1 MSKLY
6 PRLLPDESK
15 RRFDFML
22 TADLDELEKAPA
34 QSERAYYAASG
45 GVRVRREELA
55 YLRQRL
61 EQVAKENG
69 YPDRP
74 STLQLNDF
82 DRGVA
87 RLLHSGCD
95 MAPGEA
101 SQRSVW
107 AFLAMVLVPHLCVW
121 RFPPPRGERL
131 RTGKTGGAVDRYRGD
146 DLTRHALARLWWR
159 AHLLHEPRKPDPY
172 HLLPVLGEGAFDQ
185 IFARRTLAANAKLV
199 RSIVR
204 VEASSLSRDIATT
217 DVIIDVAKRFL
228 RMTAFIDLEWVD
240 DVELDEIVRDQ
251 RRIAVQSLSE
261 IRDER
266 RGQRSNEQSVRV
278 LHGIV
283 TVEATW
289 SGTPAAVDL
298 IAVLVDDRRQVRSNA
313 DFVFYNQRSSADS
326 SVQLIDAPAE
336 EPGRA
341 SKTLRLELSS
351 MPSDVDAVVV
361 LLSSD
366 GGSLERVQGLRL
378 LVASRA
384 SGAPVERRVDERI
397 TSSAAAVLVL
407 RREGLGWVSDAV
419 TNLFP
424 GGLAEAAKFHGVA
437 VD

>member
-6 PRLLPDESK
+6 PRILPDESK

-22 TADLDELEKAPA
+22 TADLEELEKAPA

-45 GVRVRREELA
+45 GVRVRHDELA

-69 YPDRP
+69 YPNRP
-74 STLQLNDF
+74 STLQLNEF

-107 AFLAMVLVPHLCVW
+107 AYLAMVLVPHLCVW

-131 RTGKTGGAVDRYRGD
+131 RAGKTGGAVDRYRGD

-159 AHLLHEPRKPDPY
+159 AHLLHESRRPDPY

-240 DVELDEIVRDQ
+240 DAELDEIVRDQ
-251 RRIAVQSLSE
+251 RRIAVESLSE
-261 IRDER
+261 IRNER
-266 RGQRSNEQSVRV
+266 RGQRSNEQNVRV
-278 LHGIV
+278 LYGTV

-289 SGTPAAVDL
+289 SGTAASVDL
-298 IAVLVDDRRQVRSNA
+298 IAVLVDDRRQVRNNA
-313 DFVFYNQRSSADS
+313 DFVFYNQKSSADG
-326 SVQLIDAPAE
+326 SVQLLDASAAV
-336 EPGRA
+336 PGHA

-351 MPSDVDAVVV
+351 VPSDVDAVVV

-366 GGSLERVQGLRL
+366 VGNLERVQELRL
-378 LVASRA
+378 LVVSRA
-384 SGAPVERRVDERI
+384 AGTSVERRVDERI
-397 TSSAAAVLVL
+397 PSSAAAVLAL
-407 RREGLGWVSDAV
+407 RREGLGWTSDV
-419 TNLFP
+419 LSETFP
-424 GGLAEAAKFHGVA
+424 EGLAEAARFHGVA